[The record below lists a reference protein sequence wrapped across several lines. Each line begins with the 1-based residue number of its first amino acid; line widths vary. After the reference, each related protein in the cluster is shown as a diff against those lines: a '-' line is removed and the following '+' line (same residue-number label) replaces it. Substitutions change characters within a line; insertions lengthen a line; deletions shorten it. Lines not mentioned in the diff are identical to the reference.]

1 MSPELISIVVLALMF
16 VVGTVR
22 GINMGVLGF
31 VAAFGVGLLAVGMTV
46 DDVFAGFPVDLFMAL
61 LGLTFLFGFAQQNGS
76 IDLLVRWGLRAV
88 RGRVAAAPWIF
99 FALAGALM
107 SIGAIFA
114 IAIVAPL
121 AIPFARRYKIDQLMM
136 GMMVVHGA
144 MTGAFSPISVYGV
157 FVNGFLDS
165 EGLPGNPLALFFA
178 SLIFNVVMGV
188 IVYLTMGGRRL
199 LGVTFDETDDAPA
212 GTGGVAT
219 ATRTHTR
226 VTGSQVLTL
235 TALAAMAL
243 GTVAFRWDV
252 GVLSLSLAAVL
263 AVVHPAAAK
272 PALANVSWSTVVL
285 VGGVLTYIEVLQT
298 AGTVEY
304 VSLGIAAL
312 GLPLVAVLLLCYLS
326 GIVSALASS
335 LGTIGVAVA
344 IAAPFIASGDVNPIG
359 MVAAIA
365 ISATVVDVSPFSTNG
380 ALVLANVSEDERE
393 KFYKR
398 MLVYSGLVVALA
410 PAGAWLMTFVPFGH

>member
-99 FALAGALM
+99 FALAGVLM

-157 FVNGFLDS
+157 FVNGFLAS

-178 SLIFNVVMGV
+178 SLMFNVVMGV

-199 LGVTFDETDDAPA
+199 LGVKFDETQDSP
-212 GTGGVAT
+212 GGSGGAAT
-219 ATRTHTR
+219 LTRTR

-393 KFYKR
+393 RFYKR

-410 PAGAWLMTFVPFGH
+410 PAGAWLMTFVPFGY